1 MIPSAT
7 LSGRGAVV
15 TGGGRGI
22 GAAIAAAL
30 AGAGANVIV
39 AARTGSEVE
48 AVASA
53 LRARGGKAWGVP
65 CDVSDEAQVRTLAAR
80 AFQHAAT
87 VDSVDI
93 DVLVNAAGDA
103 GSAPF
108 ERLTLA
114 DWRVMLDAHATGTF
128 LCTREFAPAMRE
140 RGFGRIVNVASVAG
154 LAGGRYIAHYAAAKH
169 AVVGFTRSVA
179 LELERSGVTI
189 HALCPGYV
197 DTPMTQRTIDNVVA
211 KTGRSPEAALTS
223 VLASADQER
232 LLTVAEVAAAALGLL
247 GADGA
252 ATSGKA
258 ITLMPR
264 GDACIWRS

>member
-1 MIPSAT
+1 MIPSVT

-30 AGAGANVIV
+30 AGAGASVIV

-53 LRARGGKAWGVP
+53 LRAKGGKAWGVP

-87 VDSVDI
+87 VDI
-93 DVLVNAAGDA
+93 LVNAAGDA

-128 LCTREFAPAMRE
+128 LCTRQFAPAMRE
-140 RGFGRIVNVASVAG
+140 RGFGRIVNIASVAG
-154 LAGGRYIAHYAAAKH
+154 LEGARYVAHYSAAKH
-169 AVVGFTRSVA
+169 AVVGFTRSVG
-179 LELERSGVTI
+179 LELAGTGVTI
-189 HALCPGYV
+189 HALCFGYV
-197 DTPMTQRTIDNVVA
+197 DTPMTQRTLEYVVA
-211 KTGRSPEAALTS
+211 RTGRSHEAALAS
-223 VLASADQER
+223 VLATANQER
-232 LLTVAEVAAAALGLL
+232 LLSPAEVAAAALELCGPD
-247 GADGA
+247 AT

-258 ITLMPR
+258 ITLMPK
-264 GDACIWRS
+264 GDMCVSTS